1 METRFK
7 NEINGGYITKEFMLE
22 KFMVVEIEEI
32 AFNVSVV
39 GPLANTIIYQKKYKL
54 NQTIYSNTNTSS
66 TENIEDIFR

>member
-7 NEINGGYITKEFMLE
+7 NEINGGYITKELFE